1 MDEKLKHLEFIQGI
15 VNRLASASF
24 RMKGW
29 SVVLVSALLVLLVRA
44 SPAELGIILV
54 FPVLMF
60 WALDAYFLSRERLFR
75 KLYDRV
81 RKGTEGGGH
90 LSMDVSAFKST
101 GRIGPLRDWWTAA
114 WSVTLC
120 PFYVMLA
127 LLTVLASLVARH
139 LGGGQ

>member
-81 RKGTEGGGH
+81 RKGTEGEDT
-90 LSMDVSAFKST
+90 S
-101 GRIGPLRDWWTAA
+101 RW
-114 WSVTLC
+114 
-120 PFYVMLA
+120 MLA
-127 LLTVLASLVARH
+127 HSRVRDGSARCAIGGLR
-139 LGGGQ
+139 LGR

>member
-1 MDEKLKHLEFIQGI
+1 MDQKLKHLEFIQGV

-29 SVVLVSALLVLLVRA
+29 SVVLASALLVLLVRTG
-44 SPAELGIILV
+44 PAEFGAILV

-60 WALDAYFLSRERLFR
+60 WALDGYFLSRERLFR
-75 KLYDRV
+75 RLYDDV
-81 RKGTEGGGH
+81 RRKEGNVD
-90 LSMDVSAFKST
+90 LSMDVDGFKST
-101 GRIGPLRDWWTAA
+101 GRFGSLRDWWSAA

-127 LLTVLASLVARH
+127 LVTVIASCVARH